1 MSRIV
6 LVTSFALLL
15 SSEILAQGLKFQKTS
30 ADSLF
35 IIPEL
40 EGKPAFL
47 VAGIHHCGY
56 SVKSINELAQD
67 SIVDEFM
74 NENFVNLYF
83 PTRESESEFLKLFDI
98 KDYPRYFFISP
109 EGEVLAMRAT
119 YKKPKKVKKMAE
131 KILKGRRLKPNILM
145 YAGKAYKKR
154 RATLDMLTHTAQA
167 YKVLHRKGFDILDEN
182 SAADVSLSASER
194 ASVARSI
201 ELSKQY
207 GEYSTNL
214 LIERLFLTE
223 DQVASTSAE

>member
-6 LVTSFALLL
+6 LFAYIVLFLGLDAL
-15 SSEILAQGLKFQKTS
+15 SQGLKFQKTS

-56 SVKSINELAQD
+56 SVKSINELVQD

-98 KDYPRYFFISP
+98 QDYPRYFFISA
-109 EGEVLAMRAT
+109 EGIVLAMRAT
-119 YKKPKKVKKMAE
+119 YKKPKKVKKMADKVLE
-131 KILKGRRLKPNILM
+131 GKRLKPNILM
-145 YAGKAYKKR
+145 YTGKAYKKSQ
-154 RATLDMLTHTAQA
+154 ATLDMLTHTAQA

-194 ASVARSI
+194 AFVARSI

-214 LIERLFLTE
+214 LIERLFLVE
-223 DQVASTSAE
+223 DPVAITSAE